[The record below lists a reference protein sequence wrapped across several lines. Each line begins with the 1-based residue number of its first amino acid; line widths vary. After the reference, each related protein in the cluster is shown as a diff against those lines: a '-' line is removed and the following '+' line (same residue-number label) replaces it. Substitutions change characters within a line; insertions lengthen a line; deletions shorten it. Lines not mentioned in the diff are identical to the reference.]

1 MATGVLTTEYL
12 DDFPSTTRPGSG
24 KQGKQTTDVDIAL
37 ENLAAEGAPT
47 RVLHLL
53 DYTHAPVIG
62 ADGQPTGDTEPV
74 DEATAR
80 QRASGRVAPLKA
92 RGYSV
97 ENGWVIVAR
106 NGGVYAKY
114 FGAGNVPADFIR
126 GASKTPVGEAVPV

>member
-24 KQGKQTTDVDIAL
+24 KQGKQTTDTDIAL
-37 ENLAAEGAPT
+37 EALKAEGAPT

-53 DYTHAPVIG
+53 DYTQAPVYG
-62 ADGQPTGDTEPV
+62 ADGEPTGETEAV

-80 QRASGRVAPLKA
+80 SRASGRVAPLKA
-92 RGYSV
+92 RGYNI
-97 ENGWVIVAR
+97 ENGWVVLAR

-114 FGAGNVPADFIR
+114 FGEGNVPADFTR
-126 GASKTPVGEAVPV
+126 KASKPVGEQIPV